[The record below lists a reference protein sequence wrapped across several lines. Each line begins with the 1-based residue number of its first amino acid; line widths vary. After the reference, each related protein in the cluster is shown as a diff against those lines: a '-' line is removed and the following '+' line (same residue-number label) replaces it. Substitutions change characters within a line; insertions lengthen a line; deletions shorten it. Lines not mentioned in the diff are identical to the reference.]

1 MVHGDNEVTDSF
13 CALLKEQHGIHAE
26 APYSGS
32 LYDLAAGQ
40 WIRKTEGVPI
50 VKESAARRVANAVF
64 ERLLNS
70 VTRLRRVAEA
80 NQGGSN
86 KDLARFADQ
95 IDALSD
101 KWSR

>member
-1 MVHGDNEVTDSF
+1 M
-13 CALLKEQHGIHAE
+13 
-26 APYSGS
+26 
-32 LYDLAAGQ
+32 
-40 WIRKTEGVPI
+40 
-50 VKESAARRVANAVF
+50 
-64 ERLLNS
+64 LNS

-80 NQGGSN
+80 NQGGTN